1 MPILHV
7 KVSRPAT
14 PELVRLI
21 TDLLMERTTRILH
34 KSPALTAITIE
45 GVPPT
50 QWLVAGET
58 LAALGK
64 NSVYFD
70 IKITD
75 GTNTKGEKAQ
85 YIAEC
90 FEAFERLLAP
100 LHEES
105 YIFVHDVR
113 AEAYGYGGKTQ
124 EWRYIMP

>member
-1 MPILHV
+1 MPILNV
-7 KVSRPAT
+7 KVSCPAS
-14 PELVRLI
+14 PEWIRNI
-21 TDLLMERTTRILH
+21 AELLLERTSRILH
-34 KSPALTAITIE
+34 KSPALTVITIDC
-45 GVPPT
+45 VPPT

-64 NSVYFD
+64 HSVYFD

-75 GTNTKGEKAQ
+75 GTNTKAEKAQ
-85 YIAEC
+85 CIAEC

-124 EWRYIMP
+124 EWRYIMS